1 MRKFEK
7 ISYSQFKKD
16 VSENNVEDLYKSLI
30 VPVRNSKNA
39 AGYDFYAPFS
49 FNLNPGEI
57 IKIPTGIKAAME
69 DNEFLMIIVRSSTG
83 FKYNVRMCNQVG
95 IIDADYFDNEE
106 NEGHIWVALQ
116 NEGDKPWIVDKGDR
130 IVQGIFVKYMLVDN
144 ENDNIATRKGGIG
157 STGKGEN

>member
-7 ISYSQFKKD
+7 ISYSQFEKD
-16 VSENNVEDLYKSLI
+16 VSGNDVEELYSSLI
-30 VPVRNSKNA
+30 VPARNSKNA

-49 FNLNPGEI
+49 FTLEPSEI

-69 DNEFLMIIVRSSTG
+69 DDEFLMIVVRSSVG

-95 IIDADYFDNEE
+95 IIDADYFNNED

-116 NEGDKPWIVDKGDR
+116 NEGDTQWIINKGDR

-144 ENDNIATRKGGIG
+144 EDDGIATRKGGLG
-157 STGKGEN
+157 STGKGE